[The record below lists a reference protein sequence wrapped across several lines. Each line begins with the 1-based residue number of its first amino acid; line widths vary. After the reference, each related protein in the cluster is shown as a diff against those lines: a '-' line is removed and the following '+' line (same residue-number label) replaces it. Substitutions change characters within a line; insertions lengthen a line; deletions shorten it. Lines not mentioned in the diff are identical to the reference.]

1 MHALRRLPFNLEAV
15 CKELSIVRSI
25 STINDINFTD
35 ETNLKSWKEIPG
47 PSSLPIIG
55 QILHFLPGGMLHNHN
70 ELQEILY
77 KNFGPIVKLDGV
89 LGSSPLILL
98 FDPEAAFRIFRN
110 ENWAPARP
118 GFQSLEYF
126 KKHHSKKKYAVFNES
141 TGLLTEHGETWRKF
155 RSVVNPALLQPKSIK
170 LYRDILTEVAEDMVK
185 RMKSQRNEKNMID
198 GKFDMEMNLWALESV
213 GVVALGGRL
222 NCFNPNLTE
231 DSPVKKLIQ
240 VVHDVMINAQKLDFQ
255 PSLWRYIS
263 TPTFKK
269 TMKHYEDQI
278 QLNEY
283 FISKAIENLKN
294 RKDSPNEEKGVLEKL
309 LEIDHKV
316 AVIMASDML
325 FAGIDTTAHSVI
337 ATLFLLAK
345 NPEKQNKLR
354 EEIMSKQ
361 EKQPYLKG
369 CIKEAMRLLPVVS
382 GNLRQITKEY
392 NVLGYKIPKDMFV
405 VVGNQYMSL
414 MEQYFPQ
421 PSEFIPERW
430 IVDKDDPL
438 YYGNAHPFAYRPFG
452 FGVRSCI
459 GRRIAE
465 LEMETFVSKVIESFH
480 LEWFGPSLKARPATI
495 NYLIGPYNFIF
506 KDV

>member
-1 MHALRRLPFNLEAV
+1 MHALKRFPFYLETISN
-15 CKELSIVRSI
+15 ELSSVRLISTANSI
-25 STINDINFTD
+25 SYSNEN
-35 ETNLKSWKEIPG
+35 NLKSWKEIPG
-47 PSSLPIIG
+47 PTSLPIIG
-55 QILHFLPGGMLHNHN
+55 QMLHFLPGGMLHDYNK
-70 ELQEILY
+70 LQEILY
-77 KNFGPIVKLDGV
+77 NKYGPIVKLDGS
-89 LGSSPLILL
+89 LGSSTLIFL
-98 FDPEAAFRIFRN
+98 FEPEAAFHIFRN
-110 ENWAPARP
+110 ENWAPVRP

-126 KKHHSKKKYAVFNES
+126 KKHHSRKSGTVFNES

-170 LYRDILTEVAEDMVK
+170 LYRDTLTEVAEDMVK
-185 RMKSQRNEKNMID
+185 R
-198 GKFDMEMNLWALESV
+198 
-213 GVVALGGRL
+213 
-222 NCFNPNLTE
+222 
-231 DSPVKKLIQ
+231 
-240 VVHDVMINAQKLDFQ
+240 
-255 PSLWRYIS
+255 
-263 TPTFKK
+263 
-269 TMKHYEDQI
+269 
-278 QLNEY
+278 LNEY
-283 FISKAIENLKN
+283 FINKAIQNLKK
-294 RKDSPNEEKGVLEKL
+294 RKELPLEEKGVLEKL

-337 ATLFLLAK
+337 ATLFLLAR
-345 NPEKQNKLR
+345 NPEKQKKLR

-361 EKQPYLKG
+361 EKQTYLKG
-369 CIKEAMRLLPVVS
+369 CIKEAMRLMPVVG
-382 GNLRQITKEY
+382 GNFRQITKEY
-392 NVLGYKIPKDMFV
+392 NVLGYKIPKDTFV

-465 LEMETFVSKVIESFH
+465 LEIETFVSKVIESFH
-480 LEWFGPSLKARPATI
+480 LEWFGPSLKVRPATI

>member
-1 MHALRRLPFNLEAV
+1 MYALRRFTFNLETI
-15 CKELSIVRSI
+15 CNVRSI
-25 STINDINFTD
+25 ATANSINYSN
-35 ETNLKSWKEIPG
+35 ENNLKSWKEIPG
-47 PSSLPIIG
+47 PTSLPIIG
-55 QILHFLPGGMLHNHN
+55 QLLHFLPGGMLHDRN
-70 ELQEILY
+70 ELQGVLY
-77 KNFGPIVKLDGV
+77 KKYGPIVKLDGT
-89 LGSSPLILL
+89 LGSSALIFL
-98 FDPEAAFRIFRN
+98 FEPEAAFHIFRN
-110 ENWAPARP
+110 ENWAPIRP
-118 GFQSLEYF
+118 GFLSLEYF
-126 KKHHSKKKYAVFNES
+126 KKHHSRKSDTAFEES

-155 RSVVNPALLQPKSIK
+155 RSIVNPALLQPKSIK
-170 LYRDILTEVAEDMVK
+170 LYTDILTEVAEDMVK
-185 RMKSQRNEKNMID
+185 RLKSKRNDKNMID

-255 PSLWRYIS
+255 PSLWRYFS

-283 FISKAIENLKN
+283 FINKAIENLKK
-294 RKDSPNEEKGVLEKL
+294 RSESIHEEKGVLEKL

-325 FAGIDTTAHSVI
+325 FAGIDTTANSVI

-345 NPEKQNKLR
+345 NPEKQKKLR

-361 EKQPYLKG
+361 EKQTYLKA
-369 CIKEAMRLLPVVS
+369 CIKEAMRLMPVVG
-382 GNLRQITKEY
+382 GNFRQITKEY
-392 NVLGYKIPKDMFV
+392 NVLGYTIPKDMFV
-405 VVGNQYMSL
+405 IVGNQYMSL

-465 LEMETFVSKVIESFH
+465 LEIETFVSKVIESFH
-480 LEWFGPSLKARPATI
+480 LEWFGPSLKVRSATI